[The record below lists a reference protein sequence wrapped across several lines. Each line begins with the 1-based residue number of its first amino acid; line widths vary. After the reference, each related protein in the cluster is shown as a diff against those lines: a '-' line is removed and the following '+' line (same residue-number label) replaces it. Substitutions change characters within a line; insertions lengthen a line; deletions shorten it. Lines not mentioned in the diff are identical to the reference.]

1 MSHYEVIGVETSAS
15 KEEIRD
21 AYRAR
26 VEQLQ
31 AEVRDTKSEKVREA
45 ARQETAELKAAWQ
58 VLADPVQRQ
67 RYDAQLAGDGEAADE
82 AATEDELEDE
92 EGQEEE
98 AATPARRPTRTAG
111 DIPEGMI
118 VVGQDRRGRPIL
130 RRQPQGV
137 PGAEAA
143 TLGRRGM
150 AMFIDIVFVGA
161 LVYLL
166 SALAAKTISSL
177 AVLIVAETGL
187 ALLLFAYFVAPTAR
201 TGQTFGKRRV
211 YIMTV
216 DAETGNLPT
225 WGQALRRYIVP
236 IVLLVALPGIGQMLA
251 LFAGISWMLIDT
263 RVSLL
268 DRIARTRVVLAR
280 FTPERP

>member
-1 MSHYEVIGVETSAS
+1 VTHYEVIGVDPDAS
-15 KEEIRD
+15 KDEIRD

-26 VEQLQ
+26 LEELQ
-31 AEVRDTKSEKVREA
+31 AELRDSKSEKVRDA
-45 ARQETAELKAAWQ
+45 ARQGTAELKAAWQ

-67 RYDAQLAGDGEAADE
+67 RYDAQLSGDGEAVDE
-82 AATEDELEDE
+82 VGSDGLEVDE
-92 EGQEEE
+92 EEG
-98 AATPARRPTRTAG
+98 AAPARRAQSAG
-111 DIPEGMI
+111 AAPDGMI

-130 RRQPQGV
+130 RRQPRGV

-143 TLGRRGM
+143 PLGRRAM
-150 AMFIDIVFVGA
+150 AMFIDIVFAGA
-161 LVYLL
+161 LIQLL
-166 SALAAKTISSL
+166 ALVQVAGANL
-177 AVLIVAETGL
+177 AVFVAVEVGL
-187 ALLLFAYFVAPTAR
+187 VLLLILYFVVPTAR

-216 DAETGNLPT
+216 DAETGDLPT
-225 WGQALRRYIVP
+225 FSQALRRYIIP
-236 IVLLVALPGIGQMLA
+236 IVLIAAVPVLSTLGLMLA

-280 FTPERP
+280 YTPERA